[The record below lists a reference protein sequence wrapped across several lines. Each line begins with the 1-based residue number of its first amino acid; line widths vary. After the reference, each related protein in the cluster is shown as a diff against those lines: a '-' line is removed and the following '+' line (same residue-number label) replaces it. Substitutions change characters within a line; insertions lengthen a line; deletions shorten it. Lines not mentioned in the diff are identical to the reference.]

1 MAEAT
6 LNDVS
11 TAIKEDGSKDR
22 EQFKGDSLRQFFQA
36 RASNK
41 FLKSLT
47 QAQID
52 SNEQTK
58 KQFEK
63 EQEALKKAL
72 KTKNDDD
79 GSVAYNKFQLEE
91 INKHLALLTQTEV
104 ASNEQMK
111 KRFEQEQEALRRANA
126 KKTLGEPANDN
137 DTRFQRIITKL
148 IAGAKGVINVLD
160 KMKKALPDKKT
171 VFGLLFGGLAAAFAF
186 FPEWSKRNL
195 INPLIDVINV
205 FQGNDAT
212 TTLGSVVKA
221 LKGGLEWI
229 SENIAPEAAWV
240 VGIAGVATALTLAG
254 LPTFGVGPLA
264 IKALKTV
271 LSLVMAFPA
280 AAFGI
285 LAVVGIYKA
294 LQLLKDIAVNDE
306 LEILEKQR
314 KKLRDAVASEDEKAI
329 KASTS
334 RLRETMTRMENTGLI
349 RSKAIRDKMVETQA
363 ELSAI
368 ASKNQAEALARL
380 NEVTSLAADKS
391 VTKQLVSEIKL
402 GAGAKFA
409 EIGKK
414 DTVKQVEALE
424 EQLGLIDQNTSLSA
438 SDKEL
443 LVDVIVEAARK
454 RFDGNFDTA
463 IDKKGGIMHER
474 LKAADDVAIDK
485 KKQLADKKK
494 QLADKDMFGEM
505 TGESS
510 GLIYR
515 SPEEV
520 SHIKTAREVMA
531 EIMGKGGTSQ
541 NQKQAE
547 KLAANAKDNDRSRNQ
562 ENPIVPVV
570 ASDSRDMSVTNYNIT
585 NVFGGRTDPLEGLY
599 GGPNPSSQ

>member
-11 TAIKEDGSKDR
+11 NAIKEDGGKDR
-22 EQFKGDSLRQFFQA
+22 EQLRGDSLRQFFQA

-79 GSVAYNKFQLEE
+79 KSVAYNKFQLEE

-195 INPLIDVINV
+195 IDPLIDVINV

-221 LKGGLEWI
+221 LKGSLEWI
-229 SENIAPEAAWV
+229 SENISPTAAWV
-240 VGIAGVATALTLAG
+240 VGIAGAV
-254 LPTFGVGPLA
+254 V
-264 IKALKTV
+264 ALKPITTFTMV
-271 LSLVMAFPA
+271 PKAFA
-280 AAFGI
+280 ALKAIGAFLTMPWIAGVVAIGAAI
-285 LAVVGIYKA
+285 LGAKLA
-294 LQLLKDIAVNDE
+294 LD
-306 LEILEKQR
+306 
-314 KKLRDAVASEDEKAI
+314 KLRDLSIESETELSKKSLRDYEKATDPKERERIVEEQIARLKRNQDTTLKGVSSIEDPINEILKLNKDAAESAI
-329 KASTS
+329 KQAQAAKLALAVEGDTLGGEDGSINKQITK
-334 RLRETMTRMENTGLI
+334 ENNI
-349 RSKAIRDKMVETQA
+349 IARSIRDQVI
-363 ELSAI
+363 AI
-368 ASKNQAEALARL
+368 TEGKAP
-380 NEVTSLAADKS
+380 TDKEG
-391 VTKQLVSEIKL
+391 L
-402 GAGAKFA
+402 A
-409 EIGKK
+409 EIYDILKKSIELNDAKETKAVIRGIKGALPDSFGKLSG
-414 DTVKQVEALE
+414 ELALLNSLIKSGEDLSLKGMEKLNLALKGEKPKPLSPE
-424 EQLGLIDQNTSLSA
+424 ELNRSPE
-438 SDKEL
+438 EL
-443 LVDVIVEAARK
+443 
-454 RFDGNFDTA
+454 N
-463 IDKKGGIMHER
+463 
-474 LKAADDVAIDK
+474 
-485 KKQLADKKK
+485 
-494 QLADKDMFGEM
+494 
-505 TGESS
+505 
-510 GLIYR
+510 R

-520 SHIKTAREVMA
+520 SNIKTARALLA
-531 EIMGKGGTSQ
+531 EIRGVVPQDQ
-541 NQKQAE
+541 NQAK
-547 KLAANAKDNDRSRNQ
+547 KLAANAEDNDRSRNQ
-562 ENPIVPVV
+562 TNPIVPVV

>member
-11 TAIKEDGSKDR
+11 NAIKEDGGKDR

-47 QAQID
+47 QVQID
-52 SNEQTK
+52 SNEQMK

-79 GSVAYNKFQLEE
+79 ESVAYNKFQLEE

-195 INPLIDVINV
+195 IDPLIDVINV

-240 VGIAGVATALTLAG
+240 AGIAGVATVLTLAG

-264 IKALKTV
+264 IKGLRTV
-271 LSLVMAFPA
+271 LSLVTAFPA
-280 AAFGI
+280 AALGI
-285 LAVVGIYKA
+285 VAVVGIYKA

-349 RSKAIRDKMVETQA
+349 RSEAIRDKMVETQA

-391 VTKQLVSEIKL
+391 VTKQLVSEIKS
-402 GAGAKFA
+402 GAAAKFVQ
-409 EIGKK
+409 IGKK

-454 RFDGNFDTA
+454 RFDRNFDTA
-463 IDKKGGIMHER
+463 IDKEGGLMNLQ
-474 LKAADDVAIDK
+474 LKAADDVAI
-485 KKQLADKKK
+485 DKKK

-515 SPEEV
+515 SPEELLN
-520 SHIKTAREVMA
+520 IKTNRAILA
-531 EIMGKGGTSQ
+531 EIMGKGVAPR
-541 NQKQAE
+541 NHNQAE
-547 KLAANAKDNDRSRNQ
+547 KLAATAEDNDRSRNQ
-562 ENPIVPVV
+562 ANPIVPVV